1 MLPSEEL
8 PEVPLHSHTFKSLE
22 LLGSPIAKL
31 EIAPIFTGFITNE
44 VEVTIQNMKN
54 ISKSGQIYEMYLS
67 KKEEGSFSF
76 TKYRHVNQLGRYHSI
91 TLND

>member
-44 VEVTIQNMKN
+44 VEVKI
-54 ISKSGQIYEMYLS
+54 
-67 KKEEGSFSF
+67 
-76 TKYRHVNQLGRYHSI
+76 
-91 TLND
+91 